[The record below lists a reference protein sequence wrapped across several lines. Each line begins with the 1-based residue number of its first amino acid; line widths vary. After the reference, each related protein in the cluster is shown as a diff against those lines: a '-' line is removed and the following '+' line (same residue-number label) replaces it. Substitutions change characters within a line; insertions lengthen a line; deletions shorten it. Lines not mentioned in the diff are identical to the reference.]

1 MNKNNHTAKFLF
13 FQQGIVLVFFKCMCV
28 IIGCWTEGGRLENFD
43 TSSSR
48 NPTVLMFTA
57 ALKDNEK

>member
-13 FQQGIVLVFFKCMCV
+13 FQQGIVFLKNACV